1 MEELNPN
8 LTFENYDLLNRKQI
22 AINLTNIIKNKKDL
36 NVLAIDSSCGTG
48 KTTFINMWINMLKTD
63 SNYIDTFETIYFNAW
78 ESDYSNDALLSL
90 ICQIN
95 KSISKTLENN
105 KTLLEKHKEKF
116 KNIGKIAGTIA
127 LKYATRGVV
136 DSTEWNENFEKGL
149 TEFSDKIGSSIFKQH
164 SIQKDAR
171 DLLKNSL
178 IEYQKLINKKIII
191 FIDEL
196 DRCKPTYSIEILETI
211 KHLFNLEN
219 YVFITSL
226 DKEQL
231 SYSIKTV
238 YGQDMDSDGYLRRFF
253 DLEYTLSTSATR
265 YYIDIRLKPLFKN
278 FSNKKMLLSIL
289 TEIFVEEI
297 YSLRDIEKA
306 IPFIEL
312 LLSNSEFFN
321 PNSKTTNYT
330 PYQKLIITYIYTFL
344 INLKLK
350 HSNLL
355 KELLVCNYN
364 DNSIN
369 KFFTFDIKLL
379 KLHYLGLKE
388 EELKDLLESSIKNFL
403 QIYRLYNKH
412 KFVESNI
419 TNKFIVEILNEKTGK
434 LKPRTKV
441 SILEIY
447 KNEKPLE
454 KLIFTENFNI

>member
-1 MEELNPN
+1 
-8 LTFENYDLLNRKQI
+8 
-22 AINLTNIIKNKKDL
+22 
-36 NVLAIDSSCGTG
+36 
-48 KTTFINMWINMLKTD
+48 MLKTD
-63 SNYIDTFETIYFNAW
+63 SNYTDTFETIYFNAW

-127 LKYATRGVV
+127 LKYATSEVV

-164 SIQKDAR
+164 SIQKDAKY
-171 DLLKNSL
+171 LLKKNL

-253 DLEYTLSTSATR
+253 DLEYTLSISATG
-265 YYIDIRLKPLFKN
+265 YYIDIRLKSLFKN
-278 FSNKKMLLSIL
+278 FSNKKC
-289 TEIFVEEI
+289 
-297 YSLRDIEKA
+297 Y
-306 IPFIEL
+306 
-312 LLSNSEFFN
+312 
-321 PNSKTTNYT
+321 
-330 PYQKLIITYIYTFL
+330 YQ
-344 INLKLK
+344 
-350 HSNLL
+350 
-355 KELLVCNYN
+355 
-364 DNSIN
+364 
-369 KFFTFDIKLL
+369 
-379 KLHYLGLKE
+379 
-388 EELKDLLESSIKNFL
+388 FL
-403 QIYRLYNKH
+403 Q
-412 KFVESNI
+412 KF
-419 TNKFIVEILNEKTGK
+419 L
-434 LKPRTKV
+434 
-441 SILEIY
+441 
-447 KNEKPLE
+447 
-454 KLIFTENFNI
+454 